1 MFKQGDSQINRNER
15 LLFLTNFTAKCGWI
29 FILTQENACSQR
41 FQFKTNRKNIGSSK
55 NCTMDFCISPPFR
68 RSTYFYLAITE
79 ILKVFNALTL
89 KPVFSKPKTFFI
101 KLDYR
106 FLVQCATIKNLPWQK
121 QILRQIEWG
130 VQGGTITNNGVL
142 PLTTLV
148 FWKFNSNI
156 RTSYK

>member
-41 FQFKTNRKNIGSSK
+41 FQFKTNRKNICSSK

-106 FLVQCATIKNLPWQK
+106 FLVQCATIKNVTFPYKFALTKANFKTNRMRSTRWNYHK
-121 QILRQIEWG
+121 QRSSA
-130 VQGGTITNNGVL
+130 TNYISFLKV
-142 PLTTLV
+142 
-148 FWKFNSNI
+148 
-156 RTSYK
+156 